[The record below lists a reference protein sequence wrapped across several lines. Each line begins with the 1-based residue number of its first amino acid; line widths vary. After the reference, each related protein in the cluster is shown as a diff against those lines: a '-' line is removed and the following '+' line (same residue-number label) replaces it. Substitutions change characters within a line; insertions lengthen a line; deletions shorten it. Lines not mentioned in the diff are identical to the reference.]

1 LTAMSQSPWR
11 FLSPLSG
18 ELADRDLLNLTR
30 GEELNVLTNMI
41 ASSRVTLLYSSSGVG
56 KTSLINAGIVPF
68 FAERGYAIV
77 RVRPRPPWATQDP
90 VEAFRSSALH
100 DIVTPA
106 GTQASAE
113 MLMTARQE
121 LQALDDT
128 AAAAIKKVFSLV
140 EKRVGDLESDVNVG
154 EALKEYMAPYGAARL
169 RDYLAHLQSYP
180 GFIKQVCF
188 LVICDQFEELF
199 VHYANS
205 PQIREYCEQLGEAW
219 ADKSLRIQF
228 LFSMR
233 EEWVG
238 SMIEFRDTIPGI
250 FGSYFRLQPIHAN
263 VARQVLTVPLARIGK
278 RMSEDAM
285 SQILADLAGCY
296 RAYQSEHRLAAGLPI
311 SPDDNPFV
319 ELPALQLVCDQL
331 WETREHPFP
340 FSLKHYQSLSSMFEG
355 STAQSPAEAVLENYL
370 FKYLKVEDAAEPVQ
384 DLRLDLLY
392 LLTDKVSHRKAA
404 SEETLFRELKTVRPH
419 GLGLAS
425 PTRESIR
432 TVLKPLIEEGL
443 VQQPPGQSDMPQ
455 FELAHDFVVRSVVRA
470 WDQLDRKRT
479 MDLARAERVAQAKE
493 RKFVEMAES
502 EQRIFDLIQYG
513 PAVGILA
520 TLGVALLIYARFFVD
535 LIPTLKWVIMGAY
548 GGTCILAWLKRQWL
562 AIGFCGLEIV
572 SAGVMFASITERPP
586 LIPYPN
592 NYPTNYP
599 TNYYHGSLVTFWAI
613 LFAVAAAM
621 VLYPLVILKVSRRI
635 NGSAM
640 VQRILL
646 ITWGDSVGCLI
657 FALYLT
663 LSMFLSFVAGG
674 YSWDRR
680 SWILFVGLMLIFVI
694 ASAGLLR
701 RYGWHGWMRWTE
713 LKLQGPDGKSLSFSR
728 LLWRAGLHTLWLAL
742 SAFLVPLV
750 IIGPFCIYFSRRH
763 VSVYDW
769 LARVDL
775 VSETAAEKAVA
786 PAAKQ
791 IFVASRAAGAQ

>member
-1 LTAMSQSPWR
+1 MSQSPWR
-11 FLSPLSG
+11 FLSPLG
-18 ELADRDLLNLTR
+18 GKTADRDLLNLTR
-30 GEELNVLTNMI
+30 GEELKVLTNMI

-68 FAERGYAIV
+68 FAEQGYVIL
-77 RVRPRPPWATQDP
+77 RVRPRPPWATQNP
-90 VEAFRSSALH
+90 AEAFRSSALH
-100 DIVTPA
+100 DIVTPP
-106 GTQASAE
+106 GTLASAE
-113 MLMTARQE
+113 MLITARKE
-121 LQALDDT
+121 LQSLDDT
-128 AAAAIKKVFSLV
+128 AAGAIKKVFSLV
-140 EKRVGDLESDVNVG
+140 EKRVGDLESDANVG
-154 EALKEYMAPYGAARL
+154 ESLKEYMASHSTACL
-169 RDYLAHLQSYP
+169 RDYLAHLQAYP
-180 GFIKQVCF
+180 GFVKQASF

-219 ADKSLRIQF
+219 ADKSLRLQF

-250 FGSYFRLQPIHAN
+250 FGSYFRLQPIHVD
-263 VARQVLTVPLARIGK
+263 VARKVLTVPLQRIGK
-278 RMSEDAM
+278 SMSEDAVD
-285 SQILADLAGCY
+285 QILADLAECY
-296 RAYQSEHRLAAGLPI
+296 RDYQREHRLTAGLPI

-319 ELPALQLVCDQL
+319 ELPSIQLVCDQL
-331 WETREHPFP
+331 WETRDHPFP
-340 FSLKHYQSLSSMFEG
+340 FSLKHYQSLSSKFES

-370 FKYLKVEDAAEPVQ
+370 VKYLKAEDATEQVQ

-392 LLTDKVSHRKAA
+392 LLTDKVSHRKAD

-425 PTRESIR
+425 PARDSIR

-443 VQQPPGQSDMPQ
+443 VQQPPGKSDMPQ

-470 WDQLDRKRT
+470 WDQLDRRRT

-502 EQRIFDLIQYG
+502 EQRIFDLIQNG

-520 TLGVALLIYARFFVD
+520 TVGVALLVYTRFFVD

-548 GGTCILAWLKRQWL
+548 GGTCILAWLKREWL
-562 AIGFCGLEIV
+562 AIAFCGLEIV
-572 SAGVMFASITERPP
+572 SVGVFFASLEMHRPGALYATDYYFFSSIT
-586 LIPYPN
+586 
-592 NYPTNYP
+592 
-599 TNYYHGSLVTFWAI
+599 GWAI
-613 LFAVAAAM
+613 LFSVAVAM

-646 ITWGDSVGCLI
+646 ITWGDAVGCLI
-657 FALYLT
+657 FALYFA
-663 LSMFLSFVAGG
+663 LSIFAAVAAAGF
-674 YSWDRR
+674 SWNGI
-680 SWILFVGLMLIFVI
+680 SWILFVGFMLIFVI
-694 ASAGLLR
+694 ASAYLLQR
-701 RYGWHGWMRWTE
+701 SGWHGWMRWTE
-713 LKLQGPDGKSLSFSR
+713 LKLQGPDGKSLSFAK
-728 LLWRAGLHTLWLAL
+728 LCWRASLHTVWLAL
-742 SAFLVPLV
+742 SVFLVTLV
-750 IIGPFCIYFSRRH
+750 IIGPLCIYFSRRH

-775 VSETAAEKAVA
+775 VSETAAEK
-786 PAAKQ
+786 PADPDADK
-791 IFVASRAAGAQ
+791 AHLSSRAATAA